1 MKEIHS
7 NIIIKR
13 ICNNFTYTKSKNLF
27 NLNLK
32 AYLLLVLIIINLII
46 AIQSKKNNIY
56 PPISLNTL
64 ESNKYYNPNNVYM
77 NSSSKYFKE
86 VTSFLLFIFLINE
99 AIKKI
104 KFRKE
109 TKNSKNYHK
118 YMINKILK
126 IL

>member
-1 MKEIHS
+1 
-7 NIIIKR
+7 
-13 ICNNFTYTKSKNLF
+13 
-27 NLNLK
+27 
-32 AYLLLVLIIINLII
+32 
-46 AIQSKKNNIY
+46 
-56 PPISLNTL
+56 
-64 ESNKYYNPNNVYM
+64 M

-86 VTSFLLFIFLINE
+86 VAVFFLFIFLINE

-109 TKNSKNYHK
+109 TKNFKNYHK